1 MNIKDLKTGMVIEFK
16 NKQYSMVLLNTTNGN
31 IHSGQKYWGSI
42 CDLDLKNDKDVVG
55 VWQPLNNMSYFL
67 GREINSGHLASNS
80 WELVWERQ
88 KKMTKEEIERELG
101 YEIEIVEG

>member
-1 MNIKDLKTGMVIEFK
+1 MVIEFK

-31 IHSGQKYWGSI
+31 IHSGKRNWGLI
-42 CDLDLKNDKDVVG
+42 CDLDFKNDKDIVG

-67 GREINSGHLASNS
+67 ERNGLNDGSYMNNS
-80 WELVWERQ
+80 WELVWERP
-88 KKMTKEEIERELG
+88 KRMTKEEIERELG